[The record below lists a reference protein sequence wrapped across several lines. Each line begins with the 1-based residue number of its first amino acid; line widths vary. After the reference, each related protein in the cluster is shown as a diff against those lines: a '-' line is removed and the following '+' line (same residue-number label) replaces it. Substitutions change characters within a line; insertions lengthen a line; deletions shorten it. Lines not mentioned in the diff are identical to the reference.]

1 MALRA
6 VEWLFVGF
14 LRGGQ
19 MSFGFGLNSFS
30 SSVGVSSVVHVF
42 MLFLQDYACGG
53 VFVPCFLQHKCVALL
68 LALVAQAL
76 DGMGGGWLKV
86 QVARDVAQRVAVVGF
101 DNGLRFGLCF
111 GFGCL
116 GGAECA
122 QDKAEN

>member
-53 VFVPCFLQHKCVALL
+53 VFVPCFLQ
-68 LALVAQAL
+68 
-76 DGMGGGWLKV
+76 
-86 QVARDVAQRVAVVGF
+86 
-101 DNGLRFGLCF
+101 
-111 GFGCL
+111 
-116 GGAECA
+116 
-122 QDKAEN
+122 

>member
-6 VEWLFVGF
+6 VKWLFVGF

-42 MLFLQDYACGG
+42 MLFLQDYACGW
-53 VFVPCFLQHKCVALL
+53 VFIPCFLQHKGIALL

-76 DGMGGGWLKV
+76 NGMGGGWLKV
-86 QVARDVAQRVAVVGF
+86 KLAGDVLQRVAVVGF
-101 DNGLRFGLCF
+101 DDGLRFGL
-111 GFGCL
+111 GLGCL
-116 GGAECA
+116 GCAECA
-122 QDKAEN
+122 